1 MARDQLDK
9 FESQNKSNISQNN
22 KQLKLEMEAQRE
34 FEESIASRKS
44 CLQILIVIVEFLS
57 NSMIKRGQ
65 CVLEAK
71 SKEQQAIIAAGGASS
86 PDAAGRKSAKH
97 SGRSNV

>member
-1 MARDQLDK
+1 MVRDQLDK
-9 FESQNKSNISQNN
+9 FELSKSNIAQNN
-22 KQLKLEMEAQRE
+22 KQLKLEMEIQRE
-34 FEESIASRKS
+34 FEESVASRKS

-71 SKEQQAIIAAGGASS
+71 
-86 PDAAGRKSAKH
+86 
-97 SGRSNV
+97 